1 MDGYLVWLIERC
13 CRRRDNAD
21 TVERLLLYEERV
33 TILYGLKSAVE
44 GPDDNFRATAY
55 RTLGNMSDISDD
67 ENSPNYERIHAE
79 HASVDQTMI
88 AYNFVLALQSGSASS
103 TGFSTNVDTLYNA
116 IGAGRFV
123 PDAHTNDDAESSES
137 EGETRS
143 QAYQRYMNV
152 EMDEI
157 SDPELWAELHYG
169 SSEDSME
176 VDASNP

>member
-1 MDGYLVWLIERC
+1 MD
-13 CRRRDNAD
+13 
-21 TVERLLLYEERV
+21 
-33 TILYGLKSAVE
+33 
-44 GPDDNFRATAY
+44 GPDDNFRAAVY

-88 AYNFVLALQSGSASS
+88 AYNFVLALQSGSALS

-123 PDAHTNDDAESSES
+123 PDAHTNDAESSES

-143 QAYQRYMNV
+143 QAYQRYMNA
-152 EMDEI
+152 EIDEI
-157 SDPELWAELHYG
+157 LDPELWAELHYG
-169 SSEDSME
+169 PSEDSME

>member
-1 MDGYLVWLIERC
+1 M
-13 CRRRDNAD
+13 
-21 TVERLLLYEERV
+21 
-33 TILYGLKSAVE
+33 E
-44 GPDDNFRATAY
+44 GPDDNFRVAAY

-79 HASVDQTMI
+79 HASVDQAMI

-123 PDAHTNDDAESSES
+123 PDAHTNDDAESAES

-143 QAYQRYMNV
+143 QAYQRYMNA